1 MICNS
6 CGAPNPDGA
15 ERCASCGQPL
25 VQAQAAYGAPVGGA
39 GAPFQKREIVM
50 AIILSVI
57 TCGIYGIYW
66 FVKLTDESNMIAETP
81 TASGV
86 MALVLTI
93 VTCGI
98 YGIYWAYKKGET
110 IDKFNAS
117 RGMAA
122 TNNAIIYLVL
132 ELVFPIAIYILLQ
145 NELNK
150 IAQGQ

>member
-39 GAPFQKREIVM
+39 GAPFQKREIVT
-50 AIILSVI
+50 AIILS
-57 TCGIYGIYW
+57 
-66 FVKLTDESNMIAETP
+66 
-81 TASGV
+81 
-86 MALVLTI
+86 I